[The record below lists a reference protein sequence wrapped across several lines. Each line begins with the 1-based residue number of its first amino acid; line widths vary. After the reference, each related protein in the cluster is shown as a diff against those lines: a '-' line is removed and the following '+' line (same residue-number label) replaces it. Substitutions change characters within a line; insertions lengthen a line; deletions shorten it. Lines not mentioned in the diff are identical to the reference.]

1 VSAAPTIY
9 EVAST
14 AQVSVRTV
22 SRYLNDPQCVSTKT
36 ADAIVAA
43 MQELRFRPSRAA
55 RALKGASTGLVGVLS
70 DCITTSPDS
79 FELIKGLQTAA
90 HRAGRR
96 LLIAETAGVASEIPG
111 AIDELAEHRID
122 ALIVASHSHRSMP
135 AAALE
140 RAAGLRT
147 VLLNCY
153 TRGME
158 VAGTV
163 VPDDEQGARDGLARL
178 YELGHQSVAVFELFP
193 DMRATQLRH
202 AGYLRAARAHGRAEP
217 AFVQGARPAE
227 GSDEFWFVDD
237 EVARLLARTKPTAII
252 AGNDKMAARIIQ
264 SLHKRRVRVP
274 EDVSVLGFDDHAMLV
289 YATDPPLTS
298 VRLPYMRMGERAAEI
313 ACGED
318 DVGTERIRC
327 DVVMRES
334 VIARTPS

>member
-1 VSAAPTIY
+1 VSGAPTIY
-9 EVAST
+9 QVAST

-22 SRYLNDPQCVSTKT
+22 SRYLNDPHCVSTKT

-96 LLIAETAGVASEIPG
+96 LLIAETDGVASEIPG

-135 AAALE
+135 AAVLE

-158 VAGTV
+158 IAGTV
-163 VPDDEQGARDGLARL
+163 VPDDEQGARDGLGRL
-178 YELGHQSVAVFELFP
+178 YELGHRAIAVFELFP

-202 AGYLRAARAHGRAEP
+202 AGYLRAASAHDEAEP
-217 AFVQGARPAE
+217 VFVQGARPTE
-227 GSDEFWFVDD
+227 GNDEFWFVDD
-237 EVARLLARTKPTAII
+237 EVGRLLARIKPTAIV

-298 VRLPYMRMGERAAEI
+298 VRLPYMRMGERAAEF
-313 ACGED
+313 AFGED
-318 DVGTERIRC
+318 DVGTERVRC

-334 VIARTPS
+334 VIARHPS

>member
-1 VSAAPTIY
+1 MSDASTIY
-9 EVAST
+9 EVAAT

-22 SRYLNDPQCVSTKT
+22 SRYLNDPQCVSAKT
-36 ADAIVAA
+36 AEAIVAA

-55 RALKGASTGLVGVLS
+55 RALKGASTGLIGVLS

-79 FELIKGLQTAA
+79 FELIKGLQAA
-90 HRAGRR
+90 TRRAGRR
-96 LLIAETAGVASEIPG
+96 LLIAETDGVASEIPG
-111 AIDELAEHRID
+111 AIDELIEHRID

-135 AAALE
+135 ASALE

-153 TRGME
+153 SRGATL
-158 VAGTV
+158 AGTV
-163 VPDDEQGARDGLARL
+163 VPDDEQGAHDGLKRL
-178 YELGHQSVAVFELFP
+178 YELGHRAVAVFELFP

-202 AGYLRAARAHGRAEP
+202 AGYLKAASEAGMPEP
-217 AFVQGARPAE
+217 VFVQGTRQVE
-227 GSDEFWFVDD
+227 SEDEFRFVDS
-237 EVARLLARTKPTAII
+237 EVESLLRQSRPSAIV
-252 AGNDKMAARIIQ
+252 AGNDKMAARIVQ

-274 EDVSVLGFDDHAMLV
+274 GDVSVLGFDNHPMLV

-298 VRLPYMRMGERAAEI
+298 VCLPYMRMGERAAEI
-313 ACGED
+313 ACSSE

-334 VIARTPS
+334 VTERGAR